1 MKSIHRLYLAV
12 LALWP
17 PLSANADT
25 IKVAVAAN
33 FAPTLNELVA
43 EFEKSS
49 GHKVD
54 VSSASSG
61 KIYAQIINGAP
72 YHAFFSADQTTPEKL
87 ESAGKAVPGS
97 RLTYAIGALA
107 LWSAKPDFIDA
118 QLRILKNGQF
128 NKIALANPKLAPYG
142 SAAVEVLEKLDL
154 LTATQAKWVQ
164 GENIAQAYQ
173 FVFTGNAD
181 LGFIALS
188 QIMQKGEITGGS
200 YWLVPADLHTPILQ
214 DAQILLPGKNSV
226 VTQQLVE
233 FIKSDLAKAIIQS
246 HGYQT
251 VDKP

>member
-87 ESAGKAVPGS
+87 ESAGKAVAGS

>member
-1 MKSIHRLYLAV
+1 MRSIHRLYLAV

-49 GHKVD
+49 GHIVD

>member
-1 MKSIHRLYLAV
+1 MRSIHRLYLAV